1 MEIVVNYEEQEYG
14 CCGEP
19 FKIGDEVEWE
29 GNEPKPEW
37 MESLGR
43 KQLFFHVPKETK
55 SFKIKGKIT
64 KIEYV
69 YARHEP
75 DDKNVYHAVEYKFG
89 DGQNS
94 DDYECS
100 GCSDLGEFRLTDYL
114 ITLEVS
120 SIEEFEYK
128 GFEQKLLIINKQK
141 NCVII

>member
-1 MEIVVNYEEQEYG
+1 MKIVVNYEEWEYG
-14 CCGEP
+14 CCGKP

-43 KQLFFHVPKETK
+43 KYDYELFFHVSNNTK
-55 SFKIKGKIT
+55 SFKIKGKIA

-75 DDKNVYHAVEYKFG
+75 DKKNVYHAVEYKFG

-94 DDYECS
+94 DDYEYS
-100 GCSDLGEFRLTDYL
+100 GWSDFGEFRLTSYL
-114 ITLEVS
+114 ITLDVS
-120 SIEEFEYK
+120 SIEEFK
-128 GFEQKLLIINKQK
+128 WKDFK
-141 NCVII
+141 